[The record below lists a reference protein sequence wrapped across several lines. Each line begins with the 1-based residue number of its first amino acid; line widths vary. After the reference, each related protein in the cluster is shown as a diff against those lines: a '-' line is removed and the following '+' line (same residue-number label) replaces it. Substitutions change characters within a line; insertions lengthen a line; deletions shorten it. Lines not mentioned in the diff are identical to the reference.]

1 MLQHTCSLFVHRT
14 KASICFQFAN
24 ISVHSGLS
32 LFFFSI
38 HLPFSSPH
46 PLSEPGFAD
55 ELQWFFSTAAD
66 RDVEINVKELLGEE
80 DLQGNTVLHMAAW
93 NNDVKTAQLCL
104 EIGADV
110 NTLKCNSASA
120 LHLAATKGNLEMADL
135 LISRGAGVN
144 TKDKD
149 SKTPLQR
156 WV

>member
-1 MLQHTCSLFVHRT
+1 
-14 KASICFQFAN
+14 
-24 ISVHSGLS
+24 
-32 LFFFSI
+32 
-38 HLPFSSPH
+38 
-46 PLSEPGFAD
+46 
-55 ELQWFFSTAAD
+55 
-66 RDVEINVKELLGEE
+66 VKELLGEE

-104 EIGADV
+104 DIGADV
-110 NTLKCNSASA
+110 NSLKCNSASA

-156 WV
+156 